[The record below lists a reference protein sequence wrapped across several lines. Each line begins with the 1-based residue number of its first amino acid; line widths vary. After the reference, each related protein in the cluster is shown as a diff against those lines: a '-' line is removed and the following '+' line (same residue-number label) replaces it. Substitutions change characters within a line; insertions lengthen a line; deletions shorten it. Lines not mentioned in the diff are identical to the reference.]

1 MLAHKLKM
9 RKSSARMEV
18 FMKQLEL
25 NNRKVAVIG
34 CGFVGAT
41 SAFGLMQSGLF
52 SEMVLIDAN
61 TEKAEGEAMDI
72 SHGIPFARPMK
83 IYAGGYDDIMDAA
96 IIVVTAGANQK
107 PGETR
112 LDLVQKN
119 VGIFKS
125 IIPEIAKRD
134 YQGILLIVSNPVD
147 ILTYTA
153 HKLSGM
159 PENRVIGSGTVLD
172 TARLKYELGEHLGV
186 DSRSVHAFIIGEHGD
201 SEIAAWSS
209 ANVSGIPLNTF
220 CEMRGH
226 FNHDDSM
233 ERIAANVRNSAY
245 EIIAKKN
252 ATDLSFDKSIFS
264 SLKDGYAITQPHVD
278 TLYEN
283 KYPWVVTIAKK
294 KYSDLF
300 QKQVFVAV
308 NFEFISIAK
317 YIDKISIGQRGYC
330 YIIDSKG
337 GIVYHP
343 QQQMLFSGIKKENT
357 DEVSEMTDGVHRGED
372 NIYTV
377 SSLNSCNWKIVGVS
391 FTDEVAQS
399 VKRQI
404 AVGMAVALLFSLI
417 ISVTVYFLLSRTVT
431 RPVRRLVSSMQSFE
445 KQAETYKYKADK
457 ANVVEFSTLSASFE
471 HMVHMIQSLM
481 EKVHNEEIVL
491 RKTELKA
498 LQAQINP
505 HFLYNTLD
513 SIQWMCEQDNSKEA
527 VEMVG
532 ALAKLFR
539 ISISHG
545 NEFITIRDELRH
557 AESYLII
564 QSYRYKNQFTYSFDV
579 DESLLEYMCNK
590 ITIQPFIE
598 NAIYHGLDRMVDEG
612 EIRICVHGDGKDIV
626 ITVSDNGLGMTKEQ
640 CETILKKD
648 RSDSKGIGVKNV
660 NDRLKI
666 YFGDEYGISIDSE
679 LDVGTTVTIRIP
691 KIEKGRENEY

>member
-1 MLAHKLKM
+1 
-9 RKSSARMEV
+9 
-18 FMKQLEL
+18 MKQLEL

-172 TARLKYELGEHLGV
+172 TARLKYE
-186 DSRSVHAFIIGEHGD
+186 HGD

-252 ATDLSFDKSIFS
+252 ATYY
-264 SLKDGYAITQPHVD
+264 G
-278 TLYEN
+278 
-283 KYPWVVTIAKK
+283 IA
-294 KYSDLF
+294 
-300 QKQVFVAV
+300 
-308 NFEFISIAK
+308 
-317 YIDKISIGQRGYC
+317 
-330 YIIDSKG
+330 
-337 GIVYHP
+337 
-343 QQQMLFSGIKKENT
+343 M
-357 DEVSEMTDGVHRGED
+357 
-372 NIYTV
+372 
-377 SSLNSCNWKIVGVS
+377 
-391 FTDEVAQS
+391 S
-399 VKRQI
+399 VKRI
-404 AVGMAVALLFSLI
+404 CEAIVRDEKSILPVSGMIHGMYGVEDVVLSMPAIVGKNGIERQVPISLDEDE
-417 ISVTVYFLLSRTVT
+417 
-431 RPVRRLVSSMQSFE
+431 Q
-445 KQAETYKYKADK
+445 KQ
-457 ANVVEFSTLSASFE
+457 
-471 HMVHMIQSLM
+471 
-481 EKVHNEEIVL
+481 
-491 RKTELKA
+491 
-498 LQAQINP
+498 LQKSAQI
-505 HFLYNTLD
+505 LKE
-513 SIQWMCEQDNSKEA
+513 MAEQ
-527 VEMVG
+527 V
-532 ALAKLFR
+532 L
-539 ISISHG
+539 
-545 NEFITIRDELRH
+545 
-557 AESYLII
+557 
-564 QSYRYKNQFTYSFDV
+564 
-579 DESLLEYMCNK
+579 
-590 ITIQPFIE
+590 
-598 NAIYHGLDRMVDEG
+598 
-612 EIRICVHGDGKDIV
+612 
-626 ITVSDNGLGMTKEQ
+626 
-640 CETILKKD
+640 
-648 RSDSKGIGVKNV
+648 
-660 NDRLKI
+660 
-666 YFGDEYGISIDSE
+666 
-679 LDVGTTVTIRIP
+679 
-691 KIEKGRENEY
+691 